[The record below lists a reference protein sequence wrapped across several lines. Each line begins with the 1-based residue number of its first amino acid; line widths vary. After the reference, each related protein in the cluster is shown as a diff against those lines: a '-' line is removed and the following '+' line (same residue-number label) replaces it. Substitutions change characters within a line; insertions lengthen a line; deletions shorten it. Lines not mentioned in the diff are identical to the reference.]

1 MFFDFLTKCH
11 IFELILIIIYDYIK
25 INIMKRLLYNVLA
38 LSLACA
44 CSHVEEPTTSC
55 DILPLAKSVELKSA
69 RFSFDGDVAL
79 SITADDED
87 KRILTEFIAASPL
100 GIAPQGSKSLHLEV
114 APVEGIA
121 SPEGYRIECTRKK
134 VSITAGSGAGLFYG
148 LQTVIQLLDAE
159 GTMPTGV
166 ITDEPQFAYRGL
178 MLDVSRHFFGKEFI
192 KKQIDAIAHFKM
204 NRLHLHLTDA
214 AGWRIEIKKYPRLTE
229 FAAWRSKAL
238 WKDWWFGDRL
248 YAQEGSPEAHGGY
261 YTQDDIRELVKYA
274 ADRYITIIPEIEMPA
289 HSEEVLTAYP
299 ELSCTHEPY
308 KQADFCV
315 GNEKTYEFLENVLA
329 EVIEL
334 FPSEY
339 IHIGGDEAG
348 KASWPSCPLCQKRME
363 ENGLENVNE
372 LQSYLIERIEKF
384 VNSKG
389 RQIIGWDEILEGG
402 LAPNATVM
410 SWRGTEGGLAAVN
423 SGHKAVMTP
432 GGYCYLDSYQDAPH
446 TQPMAFGP
454 YMPLQ
459 KVYSYNPR
467 EGLNAEQ
474 AQLIYGIQGN
484 LWVEYIPTEELVEYM
499 IYPRILAIAEIG
511 WSNPAERN
519 YDEFKQRAI
528 TAVNKLRSKGYNA
541 FDLENEFGQRK
552 EAQQADEHLAKG
564 CAVKYAQDAPF
575 NDRYNAGGETALT
588 DGVHGGWTYT
598 DEKWQGFIRSGVDV
612 TIDLGQEREIKS
624 VAADFMQMCIPDVWM
639 PAEVVISA
647 SSDGENF
654 AELTRIE
661 HEVVRDE
668 ELSFKNY
675 GWSGEAKARYV
686 RYQAKRGPQRGW
698 LFTDEIVV
706 K

>member
-1 MFFDFLTKCH
+1 
-11 IFELILIIIYDYIK
+11 
-25 INIMKRLLYNVLA
+25 MKRIVYSAFVIFFVC
-38 LSLACA
+38 ACA
-44 CSHVEEPTTSC
+44 HVEETITTC
-55 DILPLAKSVELKSA
+55 DVLPMTKSAELKST
-69 RFSFDGDVAL
+69 RFAFDGDVAL
-79 SITADDED
+79 SITAGDEET
-87 KRILTEFIAASPL
+87 RILTGFITESPL
-100 GIAPQGSKSLHLEV
+100 KVAQEGKKSLHLEV
-114 APVEGIA
+114 APIKGIT
-121 SPEGYRIECTRKK
+121 SPEGYRIEATTDK
-134 VSITAGSGAGLFYG
+134 VAITAGSGAGLFYG

-159 GTMPTGV
+159 GTIPTGT
-166 ITDEPQFAYRGL
+166 ITDEPEFAYRGL
-178 MLDVSRHFFGKEFI
+178 MLDVSRHFFGKEFV

-248 YAQEGSPEAHGGY
+248 YAEEGSPEAHGGY

-274 ADRYITIIPEIEMPA
+274 ADRYVTIIPEIEMPA

-315 GNEKTYEFLENVLA
+315 GNEKVYEFLENVLT

-348 KASWPSCPLCQKRME
+348 KASWPSCPLCQKRMKE
-363 ENGLENVNE
+363 EGLSDVNE

-384 VNSKG
+384 LNSKG

-459 KVYSYNPR
+459 KVYSYDPR
-467 EGLNAEQ
+467 EGLNEEQ
-474 AQLIYGIQGN
+474 AKLIYGIQGN
-484 LWVEYIPTEELVEYM
+484 LWVEYIPTEEMVEYM

-511 WSNPAERN
+511 WRNPAGRD
-519 YDEFKQRAI
+519 YDEFRQRAI
-528 TAVNKLRSKGYNA
+528 TAVNRLRDKGYNA
-541 FDLENEFGQRK
+541 FNLENEFGQRK
-552 EAQQADEHLAKG
+552 EAQQTNEHLAKG
-564 CAVKYAQDAPF
+564 CPVAYAESAPF
-575 NDRYNAGGETALT
+575 NEKYNAGGETALT
-588 DGVHGGWTYT
+588 DGIHGGWTYT

-612 TIDLGQEREIKS
+612 VIDLGCEKEINS

-639 PAEVVISA
+639 PAEVIISL
-647 SSDGENF
+647 SSDGETF
-654 AELTRIE
+654 TEVARIA

-668 ELSFKNY
+668 GLSFKNF
-675 GWSGEAKARYV
+675 GWNGNAKARYV
-686 RYQAKRGPQRGW
+686 KYQANRGTQRGW
-698 LFTDEIVV
+698 LFTDEIVI

>member
-698 LFTDEIVV
+698 LFIDEIVV

>member
-214 AGWRIEIKKYPRLTE
+214 AGWRIERKKYPRLTE

-612 TIDLGQEREIKS
+612 TLDLGQERVIKS

-698 LFTDEIVV
+698 LFIDEIVV

>member
-1 MFFDFLTKCH
+1 
-11 IFELILIIIYDYIK
+11 
-25 INIMKRLLYNVLA
+25 MKRLLYSVLA

-467 EGLNAEQ
+467 EGLNVEQ

-564 CAVKYAQDAPF
+564 CAVKYAQEAPF

-612 TIDLGQEREIKS
+612 VIDLGQEREIKS

>member
-25 INIMKRLLYNVLA
+25 INTMKRLLYSVLA
-38 LSLACA
+38 LSLTCA

-564 CAVKYAQDAPF
+564 CAVKYAQEAPF

-612 TIDLGQEREIKS
+612 VIDLGQERDIKS

-654 AELTRIE
+654 TELTRIE

>member
-1 MFFDFLTKCH
+1 
-11 IFELILIIIYDYIK
+11 
-25 INIMKRLLYNVLA
+25 
-38 LSLACA
+38 
-44 CSHVEEPTTSC
+44 
-55 DILPLAKSVELKSA
+55 
-69 RFSFDGDVAL
+69 
-79 SITADDED
+79 
-87 KRILTEFIAASPL
+87 
-100 GIAPQGSKSLHLEV
+100 
-114 APVEGIA
+114 
-121 SPEGYRIECTRKK
+121 
-134 VSITAGSGAGLFYG
+134 
-148 LQTVIQLLDAE
+148 
-159 GTMPTGV
+159 
-166 ITDEPQFAYRGL
+166 
-178 MLDVSRHFFGKEFI
+178 MLDVSRHFFGKEFV

-248 YAQEGSPEAHGGY
+248 YAEEGSPEAHGGY

-274 ADRYITIIPEIEMPA
+274 ADRYVTIIPEIEMPA

-315 GNEKTYEFLENVLA
+315 GNEKVYEFLENVLT

-348 KASWPSCPLCQKRME
+348 KASWPSCPLCQKRMKE
-363 ENGLENVNE
+363 EGLSDVNE

-384 VNSKG
+384 LNSKG

-459 KVYSYNPR
+459 KVYSYDPR
-467 EGLNAEQ
+467 EGLNEEQ
-474 AQLIYGIQGN
+474 AKLIYGIQGN
-484 LWVEYIPTEELVEYM
+484 LWVEYIPTEEMVEYM

-511 WSNPAERN
+511 WRNPAGRD
-519 YDEFKQRAI
+519 YDEFRQRAI
-528 TAVNKLRSKGYNA
+528 TAVNRLRDKGYNA

-552 EAQQADEHLAKG
+552 EAQQTNEHLAKG
-564 CAVKYAQDAPF
+564 CPVAYAESAPF
-575 NDRYNAGGETALT
+575 NEKYNAGGETALT
-588 DGVHGGWTYT
+588 DGIHGGWTYT

-612 TIDLGQEREIKS
+612 VIDLGSEKEINS

-639 PAEVVISA
+639 PAEVIISL
-647 SSDGENF
+647 SSDGETF
-654 AELTRIE
+654 TEVARIA

-668 ELSFKNY
+668 GLSFKNF
-675 GWSGEAKARYV
+675 GWSGNAKARYV
-686 RYQAKRGPQRGW
+686 KYQANRGTQRGW
-698 LFTDEIVV
+698 LFTDEIVI

>member
-1 MFFDFLTKCH
+1 
-11 IFELILIIIYDYIK
+11 
-25 INIMKRLLYNVLA
+25 MKRLLYSVLA
-38 LSLACA
+38 LSLTCA

-564 CAVKYAQDAPF
+564 CAVKYAQEAPF

-612 TIDLGQEREIKS
+612 VIDLGQERDIKS

-654 AELTRIE
+654 TELTRIE